1 MFLLL
6 TTIDGKA
13 LINMD
18 DVHAISPY
26 IENLKETDS
35 CDLWWKDHMKDAI
48 SMRAGDRCTF
58 VEESLEEIC
67 ALLAGISK

>member
-26 IENLKETDS
+26 IENSEETGGS
-35 CDLWWKDHMKDAI
+35 DLWWKDHMKDAI
-48 SMRAGDRCTF
+48 SMRMHERCTF
-58 VEESLEEIC
+58 VEESMEDIC
-67 ALLAGISK
+67 KLLAEAK